1 MNCHLKVMLSV
12 AVAMAA
18 GAAFAYFTFEEAR
31 AGILA
36 SLPILAALLCP
47 VSMLLM
53 MKLMHSEGKEG
64 HCSTDRNTEP
74 RDSAVV
80 SINTAKEAS

>member
-1 MNCHLKVMLSV
+1 
-12 AVAMAA
+12 MAA
-18 GAAFAYFTFEEAR
+18 VAAFAYFTFEEAR
-31 AGILA
+31 AGNLA

-53 MKLMHSEGKEG
+53 MKLMHSEGKE
-64 HCSTDRNTEP
+64 TDRNTEP

-80 SINTAKEAS
+80 SMNTAKEAS